1 MQIDERRCPKFT
13 YPADQP
19 LVFNV
24 CVDPSEGIPLA
35 GALPSG
41 KVALNNPGAECYVFI
56 WVLKSCNERQSGVFF
71 FDRLLTDWRNLVL
84 FLCLA
89 LFLFG
94 GA

>member
-1 MQIDERRCPKFT
+1 MYIRAHRCPKFT

-41 KVALNNPGAECYVFI
+41 KVALMDPGAGCSIFMRVE
-56 WVLKSCNERQSGVFF
+56 E
-71 FDRLLTDWRNLVL
+71 LL
-84 FLCLA
+84 
-89 LFLFG
+89 
-94 GA
+94 